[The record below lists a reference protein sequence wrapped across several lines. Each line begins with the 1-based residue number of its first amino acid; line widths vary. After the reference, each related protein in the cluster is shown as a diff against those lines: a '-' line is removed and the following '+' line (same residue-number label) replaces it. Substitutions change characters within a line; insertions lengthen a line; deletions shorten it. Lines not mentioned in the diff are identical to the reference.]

1 MPSLHEPLTMMQS
14 TDDPEYLAVRERFW
28 RPAPRQCLVCDTELP
43 RSDGWRERV
52 YCSDDC
58 YRRAN
63 VIAQRLKRRSAA

>member
-1 MPSLHEPLTMMQS
+1 MPSPHEPLTMMQS

-63 VIAQRLKRRSAA
+63 VIALRLKRRSVA